1 MHQTRTQSR
10 SFTLPAAAALG
21 PIALGAVLGGQISPW
36 LALREAALVP
46 AIVVGLTAAT
56 VPALY
61 IATTATGSRMSALTL
76 ARAVLRGLEGLGVVL
91 LGLVAPLAFMVA
103 TTVEPRMGVALG
115 AVAIAVAGGLGM
127 RRMRAAMVADDV
139 EPSFVDALLFLTWAG
154 VASVL
159 GARLF
164 LALMAT

>member
-1 MHQTRTQSR
+1 MHQTRSL
-10 SFTLPAAAALG
+10 TLPAAAALG
-21 PIALGAVLGGQISPW
+21 PIALGAVLGGQVSPW

-46 AIVVGLTAAT
+46 AIVVGLTVAT

-61 IATTATGSRMSALTL
+61 IATTATGSQLTAATL

-103 TTVEPRMGVALG
+103 TTLEPKLGVALG
-115 AVAIAVAGGLGM
+115 AAAIAVAAGLGM
-127 RRMRAAMVADDV
+127 RRMRAAMITDDADA
-139 EPSFVDALLFLTWAG
+139 SFLDAILFLVWAG

-164 LALMAT
+164 IALIGT